1 MTCAARTGLPPTV
14 TVPLTTDGTPVN
26 GVLTG
31 VGTTVRAA
39 GGAVGCGWADTRTVG
54 LGAGVTGC
62 VVGIAGPALAA

>member
-1 MTCAARTGLPPTV
+1 MTCAPRTGLPPTV
-14 TVPLTTDGTPVN
+14 TIPLTTDGTPVN

-39 GGAVGCGWADTRTVG
+39 GGAVGCGWETRTVG

-62 VVGIAGPALAA
+62 VVGIGVPALAA

>member
-31 VGTTVRAA
+31 VGTTARAA

-62 VVGIAGPALAA
+62 VVGIGVPALAA